1 MTMMGEPQP
10 RRIKPGTRFK
20 DFYTYP
26 KNNFEEH
33 EEQVLGVSQ
42 WIEQAA
48 REYALTNPAKTIS
61 PPEDTIVNE
70 ALWKYEQVR
79 YFCKELNWLVVQLQG
94 YCSPKKY
101 PQMIAT
107 EQWIFLCAAHKTPK
121 ECFAIDYMRHTLDFV
136 AIQLN
141 DPKKYPT
148 RTTIKEGSIQ
158 KLGNICRRI
167 YRLFAHAYYQH
178 KKVYEEFES
187 RTKLCQRFT
196 LFCMK
201 YDMISDEK
209 LFIVPCDGAPEY
221 AKNAAKTEMN
231 TRAQKRAQLEEDRQK
246 EQEKL
251 QAQQQENMSKP
262 EVPTDG
268 GNVVEKNTVEE
279 NQHANLRTKEG
290 ESEGG
295 EGTGAKNSE
304 EKEGGEKND

>member
-196 LFCMK
+196 LFCIGELVYK
-201 YDMISDEK
+201 PVISYQINKKSEQKMVYLSPSHEIRHD
-209 LFIVPCDGAPEY
+209 LRR
-221 AKNAAKTEMN
+221 KTVH
-231 TRAQKRAQLEEDRQK
+231 RPLRRRPRIRK
-246 EQEKL
+246 EC
-251 QAQQQENMSKP
+251 
-262 EVPTDG
+262 
-268 GNVVEKNTVEE
+268 
-279 NQHANLRTKEG
+279 R
-290 ESEGG
+290 
-295 EGTGAKNSE
+295 
-304 EKEGGEKND
+304 